1 MARAI
6 GIDLGTYNSAAAV
19 ALGRNRIAMIES
31 KYGKTLY
38 GKSFPSFVL
47 FDHHGRKQ
55 VVGQRAR
62 EELSINPKLVVWG
75 VKRLVGLSFAAALE
89 SGELKRFEYDIEEGP
104 GGGILIKVG
113 DERFSP
119 SHILEF
125 ILREIKEDAENSQ
138 VNPLLGGVIDKAII
152 SIPAYFK
159 AIRTA
164 PIIEA
169 ARHAGFEEVDT
180 IAEPTAAS
188 IDYCVDVENEAN
200 LLAFDIGAGTLDVTV
215 MLVINEQGEL
225 IPGELCTSGHEAL
238 GGIDMD
244 DALIA
249 HMIDRHD
256 LRGIETDPGLMA
268 ILKEEVE
275 KAKIRL
281 STREMTAVDLPGD
294 QTVQLTRGELEE
306 TLAPL
311 LDKCRGPIRVAL
323 RQAGVDPSR
332 LDKVLFIGGPS
343 NMPCIRRLVAEELQ
357 SLGVAAGLVEEITA
371 SGDEGL
377 PVDPMECVARGAAL
391 KAGKIVE
398 PVGKVIAEGY
408 GTIYGPVEDNL
419 DYYEPI
425 IKENSHYPI
434 SGTALLSHGNPG
446 ALEVPIALVSKRPD
460 VERSSEEKTV
470 YKYEYL
476 GNYTLGITPQ
486 RRLPSIEIQ
495 LKVTDD
501 KRVVAN
507 LIHTQTRQQV
517 RYEGLDLL
525 KGQEMDLQEHTAP
538 AMWRQ
543 HDLEMLSETVTS
555 RRGSW
560 TKSHLEHHLHVAR
573 EALALVKDAS
583 HEKLARAIREVE
595 QAIGRAVESDSADPN
610 EDCPNISNRTKELLD
625 TLRQPGIAQISND
638 DFRRYLEQLIK
649 IAQMV
654 AQE

>member
-1 MARAI
+1 MGRAI

-19 ALGRNRIAMIES
+19 ALGRNRIATIES

-47 FDHHGRKQ
+47 FDHNGRKQ
-55 VVGQRAR
+55 MVGQRAR
-62 EELSINPKLVVWG
+62 EELSLNPELVVWG
-75 VKRLVGLSFAAALE
+75 VKRLVGLSYAAALE
-89 SGELKRFEYDIEEGP
+89 SGELRRFEYDVEEGP

-113 DERFSP
+113 DERFTP

-125 ILREIKEDAENSQ
+125 ILREIKEDAENSK
-138 VNPLLGGVIDKAII
+138 VNPLLGDVIDKAII

-180 IAEPTAAS
+180 IAEPTAAA
-188 IDYCVDVENEAN
+188 IDYCVEVVREAN

-249 HMIDRHD
+249 HVIDKHG
-256 LRGIETDPGLMA
+256 LGGIRDEPGPMA

-281 STREMTAVDLPGD
+281 STREMTALDLPGED
-294 QTVQLTRGELEE
+294 TVQLTRGELEE

-323 RQAGVDPSR
+323 RQAGIDPAK
-332 LDKVLFIGGPS
+332 LDRVLFIGGPS
-343 NMPCIRRLVAEELQ
+343 NMPCIRKLVAEELER
-357 SLGVAAGLVEEITA
+357 LGAGAAVLDDVAG
-371 SGDEGL
+371 SPGQKL

-408 GTIYGPVEDNL
+408 GTIYGPVEGDK

-425 IKENSHYPI
+425 IRENSHYPI
-434 SGTALLSHGNPG
+434 SGTALLSHGNPQ
-446 ALEVPIALVSKRPD
+446 ALEVPIALVAKRPD
-460 VERSSEEKTV
+460 VERSTDDKTV
-470 YKYEYL
+470 YNYEYM

-525 KGQEMDLQEHTAP
+525 KGQRIDLQEHTPP

-543 HDLEMLSETVTS
+543 HDLDVLSETVTS
-555 RRGSW
+555 RRGAW
-560 TKSHLEHHLHVAR
+560 TKQHLENLLHVAR
-573 EALALVKDAS
+573 EALALVTDAEN
-583 HEKLARAIREVE
+583 EKLKRAVTEVE
-595 QAIGRAVESDSADPN
+595 RAIGRAVESESPEPN
-610 EDCPNISNRTKELLD
+610 EDCPNLSNRVKELLD

-638 DFRRYLEQLIK
+638 DFRRYLDQLIK

-654 AQE
+654 